1 MLSNVLVAT
10 LQSAFLTL
18 LSTLIAR
25 TFTGSDPPIVPLIVL
40 ALLNTPP
47 NYYWQQLIE
56 RFFPGYTATKI
67 EVDDGGKG
75 VEVEKTLNLQNTV
88 IKFTLDQTVGA
99 VWNVAC
105 FLGLTR
111 FLQGVPIGECF
122 RVIREVRKTMHT
134 IQEHSGDVATSM
146 TGIESAD
153 QTIGYM
159 VTHGRRIQAVAS
171 CLPPTTYP
179 NSF

>member
-1 MLSNVLVAT
+1 MRSNVLIAT

-25 TFTGSDPPIVPLIVL
+25 TFTASDPPIVPLIIL

-56 RFFPGYTATKI
+56 KYFPGYTTTKI

-75 VEVEKTLNLQNTV
+75 VEVEKKLNLQNTL

-111 FLQGVPIGECF
+111 FLQGIPIEECF
-122 RVIREVRKTMHT
+122 RAIREVCENLLMVQQQSEGAGTMT
-134 IQEHSGDVATSM
+134 KRIK
-146 TGIESAD
+146 SAD
-153 QTIGYM
+153 
-159 VTHGRRIQAVAS
+159 
-171 CLPPTTYP
+171 
-179 NSF
+179 